1 MFDYLLYRMYMA
13 FEKRDKGTVNSLWLA
28 SLGLVVFQFLIFL
41 AIASFVDTFWGY
53 NLLVDFNM
61 DMKYRKLLLV
71 AFFILMSLVYY
82 KHYKKKIGAIIE
94 KYKKRRIIVK
104 DWMLI
109 IIAVMLAF
117 SFVFWDWL
125 YKLIVE

>member
-13 FEKRDKGTVNSLWLA
+13 YEKRYKGNDHSLWVA
-28 SLGLVVFQFLIFL
+28 SLSLVVFQFLIFL
-41 AIASFVDTFWGY
+41 SIASFVDTFFGY
-53 NLLVDFNM
+53 DLLVDFNM
-61 DMKYRKLLLV
+61 DMKYRKLLLGV
-71 AFFILMSLVYY
+71 FFILMSFVYH
-82 KHYKKKIGAIIE
+82 KHYKKKIDAIIA

-125 YKLIVE
+125 YKLLV

>member
-1 MFDYLLYRMYMA
+1 MFDYLLYRMYLA

-28 SLGLVVFQFLIFL
+28 SLGLVVFQFLLFL
-41 AIASFVDTFWGY
+41 SIAGFVDTFFGY
-53 NLLVDFNM
+53 DLLIDFNM
-61 DMKYRKLLLV
+61 DIKYRKLLLAV
-71 AFFILMSLVYY
+71 IFILMSLVYH
-82 KHYKKKIGAIIE
+82 KHYKKKIDAIIA

-125 YKLIVE
+125 YKLLV

>member
-41 AIASFVDTFWGY
+41 SIASFVDTFWGY

-94 KYKKRRIIVK
+94 KYKKHRIIVK